1 MVGAKES
8 YEYVV
13 DLLEGIKELPRV
25 KALGVKKVMDEAKMS
40 HCIIVELCHEVET
53 WHAAEWKSKKLEAE
67 GLMVTFDDK
76 FQLLLD
82 YGRAL
87 VAIKAKRKAQG
98 VITKR
103 SNSRQI
109 NTIATNMMNGGV
121 PEKLAEYFAS
131 ALHSR
136 DVDQRYMDCQ
146 VGGGGSSAG
155 FAHEFTAVSNFDTP
169 HVFSTCPRVAA
180 KIESPLTT

>member
-1 MVGAKES
+1 MKSRLGT
-8 YEYVV
+8 
-13 DLLEGIKELPRV
+13 LLSGSR
-25 KALGVKKVMDEAKMS
+25 
-40 HCIIVELCHEVET
+40 
-53 WHAAEWKSKKLEAE
+53 KKLEAE
-67 GLMVTFDDK
+67 GLMVTSDDK

-109 NTIATNMMNGGV
+109 NTIATNLMNGGV

-136 DVDQRYMDCQ
+136 DVDQRYMD
-146 VGGGGSSAG
+146 
-155 FAHEFTAVSNFDTP
+155 
-169 HVFSTCPRVAA
+169 
-180 KIESPLTT
+180 

>member
-1 MVGAKES
+1 MLNGRSRSNPNLYSSHSSAWVGAKDT
-8 YEYVV
+8 YEYIS
-13 DLLEGIKELPRV
+13 DLHEGIKELPRV

-40 HCIIVELCHEVET
+40 HCIILELCHAVET

-76 FQLLLD
+76 FQLLLH

-109 NTIATNMMNGGV
+109 NTIATNLMNGG
-121 PEKLAEYFAS
+121 
-131 ALHSR
+131 
-136 DVDQRYMDCQ
+136 
-146 VGGGGSSAG
+146 GS
-155 FAHEFTAVSNFDTP
+155 
-169 HVFSTCPRVAA
+169 
-180 KIESPLTT
+180 